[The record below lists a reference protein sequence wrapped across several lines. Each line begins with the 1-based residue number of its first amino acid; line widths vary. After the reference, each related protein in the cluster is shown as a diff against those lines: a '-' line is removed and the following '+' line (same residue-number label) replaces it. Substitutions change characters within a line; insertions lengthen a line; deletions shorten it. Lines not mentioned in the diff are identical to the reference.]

1 MTLHEV
7 SEAAQI
13 IHDAVDE
20 DAVVTFGAVVDERI
34 QGEIQ
39 ITVIA
44 TGFELKANEMSAIA
58 PITEATTFNPS
69 SIFETIGG
77 TTAQSQKTKELN
89 GILDIPDFLKK

>member
-7 SEAAQI
+7 TEAAQI
-13 IHDAVDE
+13 IYDAADE

-34 QGEIQ
+34 QGELQ

-44 TGFELKANEMSAIA
+44 TGFELKANEKKIDIEEPAKLDAASFFA
-58 PITEATTFNPS
+58 NPLINPTQTKS
-69 SIFETIGG
+69 
-77 TTAQSQKTKELN
+77 KELS